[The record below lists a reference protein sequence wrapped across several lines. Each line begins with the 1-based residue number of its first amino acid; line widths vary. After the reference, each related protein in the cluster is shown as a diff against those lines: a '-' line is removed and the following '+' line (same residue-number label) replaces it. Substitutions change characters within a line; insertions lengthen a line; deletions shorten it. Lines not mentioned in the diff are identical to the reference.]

1 MALRGARRWA
11 GGGVGDGFVLNLL
24 RLLGEVDGLLGVIA
38 EAPIRLLLHLLRRR
52 RGRTP
57 EVVGDL
63 LLLLLLLVVLLL
75 LLLLLLLRAL
85 RWRCGRELELVL
97 QGSELRGGLVS

>member
-1 MALRGARRWA
+1 
-11 GGGVGDGFVLNLL
+11 
-24 RLLGEVDGLLGVIA
+24 
-38 EAPIRLLLHLLRRR
+38 
-52 RGRTP
+52 
-57 EVVGDL
+57 VVGDL
-63 LLLLLLLVVLLL
+63 LLLLLLLLLVVV